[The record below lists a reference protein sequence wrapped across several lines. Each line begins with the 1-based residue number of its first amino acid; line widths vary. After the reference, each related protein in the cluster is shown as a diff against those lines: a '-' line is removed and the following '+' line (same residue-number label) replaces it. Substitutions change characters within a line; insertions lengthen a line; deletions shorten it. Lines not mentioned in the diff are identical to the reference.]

1 MGLRN
6 DPFESIL
13 SNMAAEPS
21 TLRLTEPAQM
31 RALAHP
37 LRLRLLGLLRADG
50 PATAT
55 TLSERL
61 GVSPALASYHLR
73 QLADRGFI
81 EEAPDLARDGK
92 ERWWRSSHERTSWST
107 VEFLDSP
114 ERVAA
119 EQAFGREIVRAQANH
134 AMEWVTG
141 THTWPTEWV
150 DAADMSDW
158 ILELTPEELRALRDE
173 LHEVIARR
181 RSGRH
186 PGSERVA
193 AVVHLYPRR
202 RGTK

>member
-1 MGLRN
+1 LRN
-6 DPFESIL
+6 EPFESIL
-13 SNMAAEPS
+13 SDMAAEPT

-55 TLSERL
+55 MLGDRL

-73 QLADRGFI
+73 QLADRGFL

-92 ERWWRSSHERTSWST
+92 ERWWRASHQRTSWST
-107 VEFLDSP
+107 VEFLDTP

-119 EQAFGREIVRAQANH
+119 EQAFGREVVRAQATN
-134 AMEWVTG
+134 AMEWVTS
-141 THTWPTEWV
+141 THTWPSEWV

-158 ILELTPEELRALRDE
+158 ILELTPDELRELRDE
-173 LHEVIARR
+173 LHGVIARR
-181 RSGRH
+181 RAGRH
-186 PGSERVA
+186 EGSERVA

-202 RGTK
+202 RGGE

>member
-1 MGLRN
+1 
-6 DPFESIL
+6 
-13 SNMAAEPS
+13 MAAEPT

-50 PATAT
+50 AATAT
-55 TLSERL
+55 ALGDRL

-73 QLADRGFI
+73 QLADHGFI

-92 ERWWRSSHERTSWST
+92 ERWWRASHQRTSWST
-107 VEFLDSP
+107 VEFLDTP

-119 EQAFGREIVRAQANH
+119 EQAFGREVVRAHASN

-141 THTWPTEWV
+141 THTWPPEWV

-158 ILELTPEELRALRDE
+158 ILELTPDELRELRDE
-173 LHEVIARR
+173 LHDVIARR
-181 RSGRH
+181 RTSRH
-186 PGSERVA
+186 EGSERVV

-202 RGTK
+202 RGDG